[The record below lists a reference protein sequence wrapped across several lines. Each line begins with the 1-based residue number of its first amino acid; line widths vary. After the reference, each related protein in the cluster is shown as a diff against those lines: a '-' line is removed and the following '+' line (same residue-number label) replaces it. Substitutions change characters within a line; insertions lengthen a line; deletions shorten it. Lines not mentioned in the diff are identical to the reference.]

1 MATQLSIINGA
12 FAKLGEPVVREL
24 GGDPKPPNVVKAL
37 AAWEGALDVALSAD
51 GWLCA
56 LEARELTPMSTG
68 GDWKYPFYFGLPA
81 GTLRVWSHEAGDAFA
96 WEVGAVQEDGG
107 AVRKV
112 IKAVEAGPLRV
123 ELVMRRPAEAL
134 TPLLADA
141 LEWELA
147 ARLAGP
153 IQSNE
158 KKADWAEAKA
168 QKAYLLAG
176 SAEATQ
182 FGGQAVAHGSLLGAA
197 RRSAQ

>member
-12 FAKLGEPVVREL
+12 FAKLGEPVVRDL

-37 AAWEGALDVALSAD
+37 AAWDDALDVALSND

-56 LEARELTPMSTG
+56 LEAYELTPMASG
-68 GDWKYPFYFGLPA
+68 GDWKYPYYFGLPA
-81 GTLRVWSHEAGDAFA
+81 GTLRVWSHLAGDAFA
-96 WEVGAVQEDGG
+96 WEAGAVHETGG

-112 IKAVEAGPLRV
+112 IKAGEAGPLRV
-123 ELVMRRPAEAL
+123 ELIMRRPAEAL

-141 LEWELA
+141 LAWELA

-158 KKADWAEAKA
+158 KKAQWADGKAEA
-168 QKAYLLAG
+168 AYLRAS

-182 FGGQAVAHGSLLGAA
+182 FGGQPVAHGSILAEA
-197 RRSAQ
+197 RRSAL